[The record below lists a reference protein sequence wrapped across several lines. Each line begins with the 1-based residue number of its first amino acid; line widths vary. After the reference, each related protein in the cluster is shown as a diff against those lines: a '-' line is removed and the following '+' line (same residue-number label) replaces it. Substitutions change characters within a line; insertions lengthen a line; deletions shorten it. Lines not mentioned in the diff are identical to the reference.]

1 MGVFVKCQERPHQEM
16 PPAHRKGDMTNT
28 PETSVP
34 ILSGAG
40 RLLSQYDAI
49 FCDVWGV
56 LHNGVQPYA
65 AAGEALARFRAAEGV
80 VVLVSNAPSPS
91 EMVAKMLDRI
101 GVRRDAW
108 DAIIT
113 SGDLT
118 RAYLQERQYRFIHH
132 IGSPRDMRI
141 FAGLPVEHVALE
153 RAAAIVC
160 TGVADASQT
169 AEIYRPILAR
179 GIELALPFVCGNP
192 DLVVEIGGKLL
203 PCAGAVATLYEQMGG
218 DVYWAGK
225 PHAPAYAAAHQL
237 AERVRNRPI
246 ERKRILAI
254 GDAVRTDLV
263 GAANYGVDC
272 LLVAHGIHRDELLRG
287 HEVHP
292 ERLEQ
297 LLQSTPHRPIAAMA
311 ALAW

>member
-1 MGVFVKCQERPHQEM
+1 
-16 PPAHRKGDMTNT
+16 MTNT
-28 PETSVP
+28 TESSVP
-34 ILSGAG
+34 ILSDAG
-40 RLLSQYDAI
+40 RLLFEYDAI

-56 LHNGVQPYA
+56 LHNGIQPYA
-65 AAGEALARFRAAEGV
+65 AAGDALARFRAAEGT
-80 VVLVSNAPSPS
+80 VVLVSNAPAPS
-91 EMVAKMLDRI
+91 AIVAKLLDRI

-132 IGSPRDMRI
+132 IGSPGDARI
-141 FAGLPVEHVALE
+141 FAGLPVENVALE

-160 TGVADASQT
+160 TGVAGEDET
-169 AEIYRPILAR
+169 GETYRPLLAR
-179 GIELALPFVCGNP
+179 GLELSLPFVCGNP
-192 DLVVEIGGKLL
+192 DLVVEVGGELL
-203 PCAGAVATLYEQMGG
+203 PCAGAVAAIYEDMGG

-225 PHAPAYAAAHQL
+225 PHTPAYAGAHKL
-237 AERVRNRPI
+237 AERARGRPI

-254 GDAVRTDLV
+254 GDAVRTDLA

-272 LLVAHGIHRDELLRG
+272 LLIAHGIHRDELLRG
-287 HEVHP
+287 NEVHP
-292 ERLEQ
+292 ERLDQ
-297 LLQSTPHRPIAAMA
+297 LLQSTPHRPVAAMA